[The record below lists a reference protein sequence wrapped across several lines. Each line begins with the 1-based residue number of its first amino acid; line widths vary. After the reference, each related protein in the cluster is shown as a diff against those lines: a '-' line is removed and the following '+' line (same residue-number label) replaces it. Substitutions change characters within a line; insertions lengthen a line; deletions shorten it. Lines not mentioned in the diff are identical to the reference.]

1 MSDKD
6 YSFWDHLDEL
16 RKYLLRAF
24 IVFFILFIVLFN
36 FKEFLFDR
44 FLFSFIHEDFITYQW
59 IASIAQSLDLSS
71 FQSPKIDFTLI
82 NTKLPGQFMAHIS
95 VSALAAAVINF
106 PFLVYQLWR
115 FIAPALYTHEKKRIR
130 YSAFIIVFL
139 FFLGALFAFFIITP
153 LSVLFLGNY
162 QVSEQVENMITLSS
176 YLSVFTTSVLFTG
189 LLFELPIVLRVLVS
203 IGLTTVEGLK
213 KYRKHAIVVGLI
225 LSAII
230 TPTTDPFTMLLV
242 ALPVYF
248 LYEISIIFSRKKQRN
263 GS

>member
-1 MSDKD
+1 MSEKD
-6 YSFWDHLDEL
+6 YSFWDHVDEL
-16 RKYLLRAF
+16 RKHLLRAF

-36 FKEFLFDR
+36 FRTLLFDEFL
-44 FLFSFIHEDFITYQW
+44 LSLLKEDFITYRW
-59 IASIAQSLDLSS
+59 ISDIAAYFNLSS
-71 FQSPKIDFTLI
+71 FETPEIGFKLI

-95 VSALAAAVINF
+95 VSALVAAIISF

-115 FIAPALYTHEKKRIR
+115 FIVPGLYPREKKSIIR
-130 YSAFIIVFL
+130 SAFTIVFL
-139 FFLGALFAFFIITP
+139 FFTGAVFAFLIITP

-162 QVSEQVENMITLSS
+162 QVSEQVENTITLSS
-176 YLSVFTTSVLFTG
+176 YLGVFSTTILLTG
-189 LLFELPIVLRVLVS
+189 LLFELPVVLRVLVR
-203 IGLTTVEGLK
+203 IGIATVSGLK
-213 KYRKHAIVVGLI
+213 KYRKHAVVVGLI

-248 LYEISIIFSRKKQRN
+248 LYEISIIFTRRKQKN